1 MNSVKTKILIEAATK
16 ITGDPMVA
24 KSIALMVARFEAA
37 DGKGGNYDSVKDTA
51 NWLLD
56 SSNDL
61 NKMHW
66 GVKKMSKHTLLQDAY
81 DLCRDVGDRLAESYV
96 AITGKPAADVKVDD
110 ETVIAKLKELQSHM
124 ADVAAKNPKMSE
136 GVKNIYA
143 DFDEKMTDIIYKFT
157 QFDG

>member
-1 MNSVKTKILIEAATK
+1 M
-16 ITGDPMVA
+16 
-24 KSIALMVARFEAA
+24 
-37 DGKGGNYDSVKDTA
+37 
-51 NWLLD
+51 
-56 SSNDL
+56 DL
-61 NKMHW
+61 NERIKKFNTFLTNFEKASGATGLCEAVRSAAKVCFE
-66 GVKKMSKHTLLQDAY
+66 GVKEDAPWMDSK
-81 DLCRDVGDRLAESYV
+81 GDRLAESYV